1 MNFGR
6 SYEIKILLIHGCV
19 CDFTKYFWLFLD
31 FLAEFLHFFSTK
43 IILCFQDKELS
54 ELRQLIQHLKESS
67 ELKGKKRETFQLSR
81 HKKNQTKKLSETCK
95 RR

>member
-19 CDFTKYFWLFLD
+19 CDFTKYFWLFLP
-31 FLAEFLHFFSTK
+31 EFLHFFSTK

-67 ELKGKKRETFQLSR
+67 ELKGKKKRNFSIESHNTS
-81 HKKNQTKKLSETCK
+81 KKYSQKLVNDDESA
-95 RR
+95 